1 MFHLKF
7 RNILI
12 VEEHC
17 TGNLL
22 KTANASNKNHSVA
35 IHKQT
40 RFILILFQNHPQRY
54 EKLEINMNPVFH
66 ISEDAFE
73 ILKHVS

>member
-7 RNILI
+7 RNIL

-17 TGNLL
+17 TENLL
-22 KTANASNKNHSVA
+22 KTANTSNKNHSVA
-35 IHKQT
+35 IHKHT

-54 EKLEINMNPVFH
+54 EKLEINMNLVFH

-73 ILKHVS
+73 IHKHVS